1 MAMGQK
7 PQLCSIAILTRVEL
21 SSKPMP
27 MNYVSSKFFA
37 VVTAVALW
45 GQPAGN
51 IKIDSPQA
59 RVLVVTEQPNQ
70 PSALH
75 EHPMNRVMIYLGTG
89 QMLRTT
95 PDGNVQRLEFKAG
108 DVRWSPAEGPH
119 KTEYIADHPIQIV
132 EIELKNKP
140 QTAVTMPAID
150 PLKADPKHY
159 SLEFE
164 NDQVRVLRVRFGPHE
179 KGVLHEHKLNHIVVY
194 LTDQARG
201 KAGEVRL
208 DEPMTHTEENPLDY
222 PVERVAIDLK

>member
-1 MAMGQK
+1 MQK
-7 PQLCSIAILTRVEL
+7 LARPIL
-21 SSKPMP
+21 
-27 MNYVSSKFFA
+27 FA
-37 VVTAVALW
+37 VFGAVTAW
-45 GQPAGN
+45 GQAPGN
-51 IKIDSPQA
+51 VKIDSPQA
-59 RVLVVTEQPNQ
+59 RVLVVTEQPHH

-75 EHPMNRVMIYLGTG
+75 EHPMNRVMIYLGSG
-89 QMLRTT
+89 QMIRTT
-95 PDGNVQRLEFKAG
+95 PDGKVQKIEFKAG
-108 DVRWSPAEGPH
+108 DVRWSPAEGKH
-119 KTEYIADHPIQIV
+119 TSEYITENPFQLV

-140 QTAVTMPAID
+140 QPSMTMPAND

-208 DEPMTHTEENPLDY
+208 DEPMTHTEENPLDH
-222 PVERVAIDLK
+222 PVERIAIDLK

>member
-1 MAMGQK
+1 MQK
-7 PQLCSIAILTRVEL
+7 LARPILF
-21 SSKPMP
+21 SA
-27 MNYVSSKFFA
+27 F
-37 VVTAVALW
+37 TAVAVW
-45 GQPAGN
+45 GQAPGN
-51 IKIDSPQA
+51 VKMDSPQA
-59 RVLVVTEQPNQ
+59 RVLVVTEQPHH

-75 EHPMNRVMIYLGTG
+75 EHPMNRVMIYLGSG
-89 QMLRTT
+89 QMIRTT
-95 PDGNVQRLEFKAG
+95 PDGKVQKIEFKAG
-108 DVRWSPAEGPH
+108 DVRWSPTEGKH
-119 KTEYIADHPIQIV
+119 TSEYITENPFQLV

-140 QTAVTMPAID
+140 QPPVTMPAID

-208 DEPMTHTEENPLDY
+208 DEPMTHTEENPLDH
-222 PVERVAIDLK
+222 PVERIAIDLK

>member
-1 MAMGQK
+1 MRDCASWK
-7 PQLCSIAILTRVEL
+7 LLAV
-21 SSKPMP
+21 
-27 MNYVSSKFFA
+27 FA
-37 VVTAVALW
+37 AVALW
-45 GQPAGN
+45 GQPPSN
-51 IKIDSPQA
+51 VKIDSPQA
-59 RVLVVTEQPNQ
+59 RVLVVTEQPHH

-75 EHPMNRVMIYLGTG
+75 EHPMNRVMVYLGSG

-95 PDGNVQRLEFKAG
+95 PDGKTQKLEFKAG

-119 KTEYIADHPIQIV
+119 TSEYIIDHPFQLV

-140 QTAVTMPAID
+140 EPHVEMPGND

-194 LTDQARG
+194 LTDQAKG

-208 DEPMTHTEENPLDY
+208 DEPMTHTEENPLDH
-222 PVERVAIDLK
+222 PVERIAIDLK